1 MKRTIY
7 AYSIIVFIAV
17 LLLYGCN
24 NPNEPDAK
32 IVAAPSFNPPGGETY
47 TTAQNVTISCATEG
61 ATIFY
66 SIDGSTPSIPY
77 NEPVNIAATAT
88 LKAKASKS
96 GWTDSQITS
105 AVYNIN
111 ITPNTVATPTFNP
124 PGGETYT
131 TAQNVTISCATEGAT
146 IFYSIDGSTPSILYN
161 EPVNI
166 AATAT
171 LKAKASKSG
180 WTDSQI
186 TSATYTIS
194 APPPPVQM
202 IYVPGGTFTM
212 GRTTGS
218 GFSHELPTHTVTL
231 NSFYIGKFEVTQAEY
246 SQNMQPG
253 SSWTSGYG
261 LGDNYP
267 AYYVSWYAILKYCNL
282 RSIAEGLNPCY
293 TINGSTNPANWGAVP
308 TDNNDAWDAAIC
320 DWNANGYRLPTEA
333 EWEYA
338 ARGATNNPDYLYSG
352 SDDINAVA
360 WYDGNNSTYGSKPVG
375 TNSPNGIG
383 TNDMSGNV
391 YEWCWDWYSSSYY
404 SNSPQNNPTGPASG
418 SYRVRRGGCWY
429 SGATLCRVAL
439 RFYYRPDY
447 SYDVIG
453 FRLCRS
459 AD

>member
-17 LLLYGCN
+17 LLLYGCS

-32 IVAAPSFNPPGGETY
+32 IVAAPSFNPSGGGTY

-77 NEPVNIAATAT
+77 NGPVNIAATAT

-246 SQNMQPG
+246 SQYMQPG

-282 RSIAEGLNPCY
+282 RSIAEGLTPCY

-375 TNSPNGIG
+375 TKSPNGIG

-459 AD
+459 AN